1 MGYHDT
7 SFLFLKV
14 NFLGYPKTKV
24 MSAKEDLFVQEYLIT
39 LNASDAYR
47 KAGYKGKSVNQLA
60 NKLLTKPHIAAAIN
74 VAMNERA
81 KRLEIDSDW
90 VLKRLSLIATANPN
104 EISRVQ
110 VGSCR
115 YCNGTDHEYQWRTES
130 EFERAKEKYWELD
143 DNKKAKK
150 SAPVIAGGFG
160 YSAHNIPNP
169 DCPHC
174 DGYGVPR
181 VVLGDTTRLS
191 EEGTALY
198 AGVKETKSGIE
209 VKSGDQMKAIE
220 MIARHVGFYEK
231 DNKQTGNALAEA
243 LAEIQRRT
251 SKAPIR
257 RDIPEGD
264 EQ

>member
-1 MGYHDT
+1 MIKRP
-7 SFLFLKV
+7 LKK
-14 NFLGYPKTKV
+14 LTE
-24 MSAKEDLFVQEYLIT
+24 KEQVFVQEYLIS
-39 LNASDAYR
+39 LNASDGYR
-47 KAGYKGKSVNQLA
+47 KAGYKGKDAGAGGYEILR
-60 NKLLTKPHIAAAIN
+60 KPHIQTA
-74 VAMNERA
+74 VKKAMDERA

-115 YCNGTDHEYQWRTES
+115 YCNGIDHEYQWRTES

-160 YSAHNIPNP
+160 YSARNIPNP
-169 DCPHC
+169 DCSHC
-174 DGYGVPR
+174 DGDGVPR
-181 VVLGDTTRLS
+181 VVLADTTRLS

-251 SKAPIR
+251 SKATIR

-264 EQ
+264 EK